1 MSDALQKLLSTM
13 FQAHPWHGIT
23 PYPAGDPNAD
33 PSAPLHAFIE
43 IVPTDTVKYELHK
56 PSGHLMVDRP
66 QRLSSLCPMPYG
78 FIPQTYCGDEIGRRC
93 QARTQQAR
101 TIRGDGD
108 PLDICV
114 LTEKTFGQGNF
125 LARVRPIGGLRMVD
139 HDEADDKIIAVLI
152 DDAAFGHMRDL
163 SDCPAP
169 LVERLQHYFLTYK
182 LRPGSTQPVQ
192 IAEVYDR
199 AEALNVISLSVTDY
213 VNSFGDPLRRTAS
226 LLEML
231 RKA

>member
-1 MSDALQKLLSTM
+1 
-13 FQAHPWHGIT
+13 
-23 PYPAGDPNAD
+23 
-33 PSAPLHAFIE
+33 
-43 IVPTDTVKYELHK
+43 
-56 PSGHLMVDRP
+56 
-66 QRLSSLCPMPYG
+66 
-78 FIPQTYCGDEIGRRC
+78 
-93 QARTQQAR
+93 
-101 TIRGDGD
+101 
-108 PLDICV
+108 
-114 LTEKTFGQGNF
+114 
-125 LARVRPIGGLRMVD
+125 
-139 HDEADDKIIAVLI
+139 
-152 DDAAFGHMRDL
+152 MRDL